1 MGVSKKSLLWL
12 RILTVSGASPKT
24 WLKLREIFS
33 LEEIVSLIHTDTGRE
48 RIYRLTGRRVSPPDE
63 TGLKEQLRLIEKG
76 AFEVTSLEDPDYPNL
91 LREIAVPP
99 PLLYYRGDL
108 SSLKKPSICIVGSR
122 AATRSGLLIARRLAM
137 ELSQLGIHVVSGL
150 ARGVDTYAHIGA
162 LESGGGTSAVL
173 GTGVDLIYPEENRAL
188 AERIEKEGGA
198 IITEFPPGTPPH
210 RHNFPRRNRL
220 LSGLTLGT
228 IVVQAGLKSG
238 AMGTAMWALEQNRDV
253 FAVPG
258 SIESPL
264 SRGPHSL
271 IKKGA
276 HLVESVEDVV
286 EALNL
291 EGVAPGTGGLLFK
304 VSREKPGSP
313 EGKKTLAEKII
324 SALDSEPKHIDELVE
339 ICNISPDEILP
350 VLLELEIRGAIVS
363 CGGNSYALSQD
374 GYPAGGS
381 H

>member
-33 LEEIVSLIHTDTGRE
+33 LEEIASFIDTDTGRE
-48 RIYRLTGRRVSPPDE
+48 RIFRLTGRRVGPPDE
-63 TGLKEQLRLIEKG
+63 TSLKEQLRLLEKG
-76 AFEVTSLEDPDYPNL
+76 AFEITGLEDPDYPHL

-99 PLLYYRGDL
+99 PVLYYRGDL

-122 AATRSGLLIARRLAM
+122 AATRSGLLIAKRLAM
-137 ELSQLGIHVVSGL
+137 ELSCMGIHVVSGL

-173 GTGVDLIYPEENRAL
+173 GTGIDMIYPDENRSL
-188 AERIEKEGGA
+188 AIKIEEKGGA

-228 IVVQAGLKSG
+228 IVVQADLKSG
-238 AMGTAMWALEQNRDV
+238 AMGTAMWALEQNREV

-258 SIESPL
+258 PIDSPL

-291 EGVAPGTGGLLFK
+291 KGAVLDTRGSLFK

-313 EGKKTLAEKII
+313 KGKNSLADKII

-339 ICNISPDEILP
+339 ICNISPDELLP

-363 CGGNSYALSQD
+363 CGGNSYALS
-374 GYPAGGS
+374 
-381 H
+381 